1 MDIELARTFL
11 EIVSAGSFVRAAER
25 LHVTQTAVSAR
36 VQALETQLG
45 RPLFVRN
52 KSGARLTPAGRDFLQ
67 YATQLVQ
74 IWERARHQVAVPP
87 GRETVLSLGGEFS
100 LWNSLLLN
108 WLVWLRRD
116 RNTVALRSHVE
127 APDRLMDRLQS
138 SALDI
143 AILYAP
149 YHRPDVKITPILS
162 EDLIAVTTD
171 PDNRTLSGENY
182 VYVDWGP
189 DFANHHDTAFP
200 GLKDAGTFVD
210 LGPLGLRYI
219 LEAGGSGYFRT
230 RAIQRFIDEER
241 LFPVESAPTF
251 SYSVYAAYSRRAPE
265 EIIDWALNGL
275 REVAKQSFDK
285 WV

>member
-36 VQALETQLG
+36 VQTLESQLG

-52 KSGARLTPAGRDFLQ
+52 KSGARLTPAGREFVQ

-87 GRETVLSLGGEFS
+87 GHESVLSLGGEFS

-116 RNTVALRSHVE
+116 RVTVALRSYVE
-127 APDRLMDRLQS
+127 AADRLMDRLQS
-138 SALDI
+138 NALDI

-149 YHRPDVKITPILS
+149 YHRPDVEIVPLLN
-162 EDLIAVTTD
+162 EELIAVTAT
-171 PDNRTLSGENY
+171 PGTRHLSEDNY

-200 GLKDAGTFVD
+200 GLKESGTFVD

-219 LEAGGSGYFRT
+219 LEAGGAGYFRT
-230 RAIQRFIDEER
+230 RAVQRFIDEGK
-241 LFPVESAPTF
+241 LFAVESAPAF
-251 SYSVYAAYSRRAPE
+251 SYSVYAAHSKRASA
-265 EIIDWALNGL
+265 EIIDWAMAGL
-275 REVAKQSFDK
+275 KDVARQPFDR

>member
-36 VQALETQLG
+36 IQALEAQLA

-52 KSGARLTPAGRDFLQ
+52 KSGARLTPAGREFVQ

-87 GRETVLSLGGEFS
+87 GRDTVLSLGGEFS

-116 RNTVALRSHVE
+116 RATVALRSHVE

-143 AILYAP
+143 AVLYAP
-149 YHRPDVKITPILS
+149 YHRPDVEIAPLLN
-162 EDLIAVTTD
+162 EELIAVTTNLND
-171 PDNRTLSGENY
+171 RALSDSNY

-200 GLKDAGTFVD
+200 GLKV
-210 LGPLGLRYI
+210 LI
-219 LEAGGSGYFRT
+219 
-230 RAIQRFIDEER
+230 
-241 LFPVESAPTF
+241 
-251 SYSVYAAYSRRAPE
+251 AA
-265 EIIDWALNGL
+265 EI
-275 REVAKQSFDK
+275 
-285 WV
+285 

>member
-36 VQALETQLG
+36 IQALEAQLA

-52 KSGARLTPAGRDFLQ
+52 KSGARLTPAGREFVQ

-87 GRETVLSLGGEFS
+87 GRDTVLSLGGEFS

-116 RNTVALRSHVE
+116 RATVALRSHVE

-143 AILYAP
+143 AVLYAP
-149 YHRPDVKITPILS
+149 YHRPDVEIAPLLN
-162 EDLIAVTTD
+162 EELIAVTTNLND
-171 PDNRTLSGENY
+171 RALSDSNY

-200 GLKDAGTFVD
+200 GLKESSTFVD

-230 RAIQRFIDEER
+230 RAVQRFIEEGR
-241 LFPVESAPTF
+241 LFPVQDAPTF
-251 SYSVYAAYSRRAPE
+251 SYSVYAAYSRKAASE
-265 EIIDWALNGL
+265 TIEWALDGL
-275 REVAKQSFDK
+275 KQVAQQPFDK